1 MKRKEIKVALAGN
14 PNVGKSTLFNILTGL
29 RQHVGN
35 WPGKTVERKEGFLEF
50 NGVTLRIIDLP
61 GTYSLTAYSE
71 EEKIARD
78 FIIHE
83 QPDVVINIVDAS
95 NLERNLYLTLQLLEL
110 TSNVV
115 IALNMIDVAKAKG
128 IEINTS
134 LLSEILGVPVVE
146 TIASKSIG
154 VRELIH
160 KTIDLGFG
168 KIKTKRFKADFG
180 HHIEQEIAE
189 IESLLEDINTETY
202 PKRWLAIKLLEHD
215 QEVIKL
221 VRKFPN
227 SQLIFEKLEHVR
239 KTEIHHDYE
248 VEIADKR
255 YEIIDK
261 ITKKVIKRKK
271 IRGESLTDKIDN
283 IVTHKIFGIPILLA
297 IYGFVFFA
305 TFQLSSPIVDFFD
318 NFFSWL
324 SEFIKN
330 FLLSIK
336 APEIVIDMIVDGAI
350 AGFST
355 VMTFVPL
362 IAIFFFIYSIL
373 EDMGYMTRAAFVMD
387 RVMHSLGLHGR
398 TFLCLICAFGCNVP
412 AILATRTLANKKDK
426 IVAILINP
434 LIPCGARLGVMV
446 FITGIFFH
454 GLEATLVMLSLLT
467 ISICLAGVMGFFF
480 KRFLLAGEHTPFVM
494 EMPPYHIPNLRSV
507 LLHTWERVSVF
518 IKRASTLIVLF
529 SIMMWFLSNFPS
541 SENIEDTFA
550 AYLGRILEPVGKLM
564 GFDWKVTTALF
575 FALLA
580 KELSIST
587 LAVIYGLES
596 EESLAK
602 LLPEVWT
609 PLQAYTFLLVH
620 MIYVPC
626 IATIAVIKKETD
638 SWKWA
643 FFAVGYSIFLAGLL
657 GIIVYNLGS
666 LFL

>member
-261 ITKKVIKRKK
+261 ITKKVIKRGK

>member
-160 KTIDLGFG
+160 KVVDLGFG

-550 AYLGRILEPVGKLM
+550 AYLGKILEPVGKLM

-596 EESLAK
+596 EGSLAK

-657 GIIVYNLGS
+657 GIIV
-666 LFL
+666 

>member
-160 KTIDLGFG
+160 KVVDLGFG

-373 EDMGYMTRAAFVMD
+373 EDIGYMTRAAFVMD

-412 AILATRTLANKKDK
+412 AILGTRTLANKKDK

-550 AYLGRILEPVGKLM
+550 AYLGKILEPVGKLM

-596 EESLAK
+596 EGSLAK